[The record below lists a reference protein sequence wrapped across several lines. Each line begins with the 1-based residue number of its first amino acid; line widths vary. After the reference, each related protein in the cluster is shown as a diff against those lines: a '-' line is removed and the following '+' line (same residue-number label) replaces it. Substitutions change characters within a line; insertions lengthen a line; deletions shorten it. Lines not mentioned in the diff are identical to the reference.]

1 MSIHKLTAGS
11 GYDYL
16 TRQVAAQDATEK
28 GAASLASYY
37 AEKGESP
44 GRWVG
49 SGLAGLDGLAEGDV
63 VTAQQMKALFGSG
76 RHPLSEEMRARL
88 QGPGLTAKDFD
99 LISRLGVPY
108 KVYAND
114 VSAFRLE
121 VAKRV
126 AELNR
131 GAGLPAAT
139 PGSIQDRAR
148 VRSEVASEFFH
159 AEFGRAPRDAR
170 EIAATIA
177 KHSRPKTTAVAGYD
191 LTFRPVKSVSTLWAL
206 ADPSM
211 SAAIESA
218 HDAAVKDAL
227 DFIEARALFTRTGTN
242 GVRQVDV
249 AGLIAAAFT
258 HRDSRA
264 GDPLL
269 HTHVAVA
276 NKVQTLDGRWLA
288 IDGRVLFKA
297 TVAASETY
305 NTAIE
310 RRLGDALGVRFA
322 ERPAASAA
330 GHMRCSSCATRRC
343 ALRGRSGRS
352 PPLALSR
359 SSRGPTGVSTRRSH
373 AAGLTNRVCGV
384 CSSRRGRSTGRWSSR
399 WTPPAGR
406 DRMQRR
412 ARAVASTTRRS
423 VTPPA
428 SRSSRDG
435 AISGSAS

>member
-63 VTAQQMKALFGSG
+63 VTAEQMKALFGSG

-88 QGPGLTAKDFD
+88 EGPDLTAKDFD

-108 KVYAND
+108 KVFAND

-131 GAGLPAAT
+131 GAGVPAAA

-148 VRSEVASEFFH
+148 VR
-159 AEFGRAPRDAR
+159 
-170 EIAATIA
+170 IA